1 MRTNIGRSLAKFFAS
16 NFITVAAKKS
26 YSRQYCAF
34 TKTQLK
40 HLPNATTIRL
50 EQKKGDRDAKN

>member
-1 MRTNIGRSLAKFFAS
+1 LRTNIGRSLTEFFTS
-16 NFITVAAKKS
+16 NFGTVGEKKS

-40 HLPNATTIRL
+40 HLPNATTSKLR
-50 EQKKGDRDAKN
+50 QKKGDRGAKK

>member
-1 MRTNIGRSLAKFFAS
+1 MRTNIGRRPADFFAS
-16 NFITVAAKKS
+16 NFGAVAEKKS

-40 HLPNATTIRL
+40 IPPKCHYNKTKA
-50 EQKKGDRDAKN
+50 KKGDRGAKN

>member
-1 MRTNIGRSLAKFFAS
+1 MRTNIGRSLAEFFAS
-16 NFITVAAKKS
+16 NFGTVAAKKS

-40 HLPNATTIRL
+40 HLPNATTTKLR
-50 EQKKGDRDAKN
+50 QKEGDRGAKN